1 MNEPLLNRASRL
13 FQPVTSLLDR
23 IGHAWVW
30 LLLSL
35 VLLAIVVAINPVKL
49 GPYVWF
55 MSKLLGGAAVG
66 YFVDLGAFRG
76 ADPRYQEG
84 IERGMSQTRRAT
96 IIAACIIGAGLIG

>member
-1 MNEPLLNRASRL
+1 MNNSPLYKLSRK
-13 FQPVTSLLDR
+13 FQPVTALLDR

-35 VLLAIVVAINPVKL
+35 LLLALVVAINPLKL

-76 ADPRYQEG
+76 ADPRYLDG
-84 IERGMSQTRRAT
+84 IEKGMSQTRRAT
-96 IIAACIIGAGLIG
+96 IIAACIIGSGLIG